1 MKYIEQNEIQR
12 RNRATGSQQKME
24 LFEKSGH
31 KEFRNNYKE
40 DRAGVR
46 DELVRRLNIRNLGIP
61 YKIKPEAE
69 CITTNPSLSSMHPSS
84 SWYLDWTILVF
95 SLFFYSKIYQVSLI
109 LVSLHLLS
117 SMLKVPL
124 SPHLYYLISVHLSG
138 FRLKPLH
145 PRDLPWT
152 PNRNKT
158 SCLFPLMSP
167 TRFVFFNWGVVAS
180 HCVGFHCTMKQI
192 SYVVVA

>member
-69 CITTNPSLSSMHPSS
+69 CITTNPSLSSM
-84 SWYLDWTILVF
+84 
-95 SLFFYSKIYQVSLI
+95 QSLI
-109 LVSLHLLS
+109 LLIPGLDHLGFLSLFLFQNIPSQSHLG
-117 SMLKVPL
+117 VFAPTV
-124 SPHLYYLISVHLSG
+124 LY
-138 FRLKPLH
+138 
-145 PRDLPWT
+145 
-152 PNRNKT
+152 
-158 SCLFPLMSP
+158 
-167 TRFVFFNWGVVAS
+167 A
-180 HCVGFHCTMKQI
+180 
-192 SYVVVA
+192 